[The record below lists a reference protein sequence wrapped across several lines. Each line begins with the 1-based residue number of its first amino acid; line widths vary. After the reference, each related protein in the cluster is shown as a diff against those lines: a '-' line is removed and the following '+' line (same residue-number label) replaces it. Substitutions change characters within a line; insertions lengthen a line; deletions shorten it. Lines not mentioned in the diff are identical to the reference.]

1 MSNKI
6 AGDGAKQQ
14 QKYRIIPSWIAD
26 FNNISVISWR
36 SVLLMEETRV
46 TGENHRPVASHWQ
59 TLSHNAV
66 SSTPR
71 RVGFELINLVVVC
84 ILAIVFSV
92 LRNLFTL

>member
-1 MSNKI
+1 LHKSMVVVFN
-6 AGDGAKQQ
+6 
-14 QKYRIIPSWIAD
+14 AD

-46 TGENHRPVASHWQ
+46 TGENHRSVASHWQ

-71 RVGFELINLVVVC
+71 RVGFELINLVVIGTDCTCSCKSNFITITMV
-84 ILAIVFSV
+84 S
-92 LRNLFTL
+92 

>member
-1 MSNKI
+1 VVFN
-6 AGDGAKQQ
+6 
-14 QKYRIIPSWIAD
+14 AD

-71 RVGFELINLVVVC
+71 EEFMLLNLS
-84 ILAIVFSV
+84 FFSSV
-92 LRNLFTL
+92 L